1 MGKRGARSCW
11 ARPARRAGGGRR
23 RRAGLAPKS
32 PGSMKRSWAGGW
44 ALKRRGSISKAMQKR
59 ILVNG
64 ASGFIGGHLIRK
76 FKPGGH
82 WARAVHLKT
91 HDFPTLPAAQFL

>member
-1 MGKRGARSCW
+1 MGKGHARSCW
-11 ARPARRAGGGRR
+11 QQSIRGAGGRRR

-44 ALKRRGSISKAMQKR
+44 ALKRRGSTPKAMQKR

-64 ASGFIGGHLIRK
+64 ASGFIGGHLVRK
-76 FKPGGH
+76 FKAEGH
-82 WARAVHLKT
+82 WVRAVDLKQP
-91 HDFPTLPAAQFL
+91 DFAALPA